1 MKVKKKRLIDADDV
15 AKKLLSLTLGA
26 TGIRDGK
33 RVLFELLSKYREGIL
48 QLIKEQPAV
57 DAVEVVRCKGCARY
71 EPGCIR
77 PEYGWCEEW
86 NATVRA
92 NGYCHNGERKADG

>member
-1 MKVKKKRLIDADDV
+1 MANEKRLIDADDV
-15 AKKLLSLTLGA
+15 AKKIMSLTLTA

-33 RVLFELLSKYREGIL
+33 RVLLELLSKYREGIL
-48 QLIKEQPAV
+48 QVITKQPTV
-57 DAVEVVRCKGCARY
+57 DAVEVVRCKNCENY